1 MTETPDAPQ
10 PPGDHQAPG
19 GPQAPDA
26 ALQLPHTEA
35 VPTPDP
41 QRTLAPTAAETTDEN
56 PWPLSY
62 FAHNLKTHI
71 ERVSNTWVEGQLI
84 EVNHRRG
91 SVFATMRDLEEE
103 ASLSLAIWG
112 DVARSLET
120 RPDVGQR
127 VVARIKP
134 NFWLKTGRLSM
145 RVTDMKPVGEG
156 ELLLRLE
163 KLRRSLAAEGLF
175 DPDRKKPIPFLP
187 QRIGLITGAHSDAE
201 KDVLRNAE
209 LRWPAVAFEIR
220 HVAVQGTRNVPEVL
234 AALED
239 LDADPRVDVIVIARG
254 GGSLEDLL
262 GFSDER
268 IIRAV
273 ASAQTP
279 VVSAIGHEND
289 RPILDD
295 VADLRASTPTDA
307 AKRIIP
313 DVAVEKATILE
324 GLTRINAAMN
334 TMLARARTDL
344 EDRRSRPVLKQPE
357 RMVEE
362 RRTELSQWEGR
373 LEISMRT
380 ALTHSRQE
388 VTHLLDRVRSLSPQK
403 TLERGYSV
411 LQDSTTG
418 RVIMHTEQAP
428 EGSELTARL
437 SDGTLLLTSA
447 GARIAS
453 ADTQD

>member
-1 MTETPDAPQ
+1 MTQTPDAPQ
-10 PPGDHQAPG
+10 TPGEAAATDASLQL
-19 GPQAPDA
+19 PDA
-26 ALQLPHTEA
+26 AS

-41 QRTLAPTAAETTDEN
+41 QRTLASTAAETTDEN

-62 FAHNLKTHI
+62 FANNLKSHI

-112 DVARSLET
+112 YVAGSLET
-120 RPDVGQR
+120 RPEVGQR

-145 RVTDMKPVGEG
+145 HVTDMKPVGEG

-175 DPDRKKPIPFLP
+175 APERKKPIPFLP

-209 LRWPAVAFEIR
+209 LRWPAVEFEVR

-273 ASAQTP
+273 AAAQTP

-295 VADLRASTPTDA
+295 VADLRASTPTDS

-324 GLTRINAAMN
+324 GLARIDAAIH
-334 TMLARARTDL
+334 TMLTRARTDL
-344 EDRRSRPVLKQPE
+344 ADRRSRPVLQNPE

-362 RRTELSQWEGR
+362 RRSELSQWEGR
-373 LEISMRT
+373 LELSTRG

-388 VTHLLDRVRSLSPQK
+388 ITHLLDRVRSLSPQK

-418 RVIMHTEQAP
+418 RVIMNTDQAP
-428 EGSELTARL
+428 EDTELTARL
-437 SDGTLLLTSA
+437 SDGTLTLTSR
-447 GARIAS
+447 GARN
-453 ADTQD
+453 